1 MKNYLCINGEKAEL
15 TAEQMR
21 LLGITECG
29 YTWEQI
35 AGIAKEGKARDVF
48 SIGQRF
54 AIKIDG
60 HDAEA
65 EIIAFDH
72 DEPNSITF
80 ALVNCFADH
89 RMNHEWFNAGG
100 WHCSEMRKW
109 LNDEVFNELPD
120 ELKAVIKPVTK
131 ITGIGA
137 GIKDEKIAS
146 KDKLFLFS
154 QVEVFGYN
162 RFSVAGEGTQYEG
175 FKKNG
180 AKKLDVDG
188 DASTW
193 WIRSPYGS
201 YATHFCIVASGGAAN
216 GNYASASAGV
226 AFGFC
231 D

>member
-1 MKNYLCINGEKAEL
+1 MENYLCINGKKAEL

-21 LLGITECG
+21 LLGITESG

-35 AGIAKEGKARDVF
+35 ASIAKEGKARDVF

-60 HDAEA
+60 NDAEV

-80 ALVNCFADH
+80 ALVNCFTDH
-89 RMNHEWFNAGG
+89 RMNHEYFNAGG
-100 WHCSEMRKW
+100 WHCCEMRKW

-146 KDKLFLFS
+146 MDKLFLFS
-154 QVEVFGYN
+154 QVEVFGHN
-162 RFSVAGEGTQYEG
+162 RFSESGEGTQYEG
-175 FKKNG
+175 FKNG
-180 AKKLDVDG
+180 CTKLDGDG
-188 DASTW
+188 EASLW
-193 WIRSPYGS
+193 WLRSPYAS
-201 YATHFCIVASGGAAN
+201 NAANFCNVYSDGTASNLVAS
-216 GNYASASAGV
+216 SSLGV
-226 AFGFC
+226 AFGFVV
-231 D
+231 